1 MPLVL
6 KRPDDTQRGC
16 AGDPATNRVFEAY
29 GDLAHTSATAAVPQ
43 AASVIQIVRA
53 NVFE

>member
-1 MPLVL
+1 ML
-6 KRPDDTQRGC
+6 DDAQRGC
-16 AGDPATNRVFEAY
+16 AGEAATNRVFEAHV
-29 GDLAHTSATAAVPQ
+29 GRAHTSATAAAPQ